1 MSHGRLACTV
11 AAIGLAISPVS
22 ALAIPFD
29 DLVDPSPNIAIDVA
43 HPYSF
48 QHVIDGFSAGDVVNN
63 ALLSIVLS
71 DSGGPEGIRYNFD
84 GSSYSQ
90 NNTGN
95 AAQTYKFDL
104 DALGITAS
112 LSDGVL
118 NVTLSAA
125 SGSYIFNSSRLT
137 GDFTVA
143 TTTAGGDGGAVPEP
157 MSLMLLGGGL
167 FLLGSALGLF
177 GLARRHA

>member
-1 MSHGRLACTV
+1 MV

-29 DLVDPSPNIAIDVA
+29 DLVDPSPNITIDVA

-48 QHVIDGFSAGDVVNN
+48 QHAIDGFSAGDVVNN

-143 TTTAGGDGGAVPEP
+143 TAAGTGAEGGAVPEP

-177 GLARRHA
+177 GLARRPA